1 MDDTPTSSLA
11 ARGLKRL
18 SDSLYKHRALWLYP
32 QLVLAVLCIVITA
45 LRLEF
50 NTSRDSLVGAD
61 KQYHALFRQFRN
73 EFPVQDDLVVV
84 VESENI
90 EKNRQFAERLG
101 AYLEAETNLFTGVF
115 YRRDL
120 SLMGTNALLLAT
132 TNNLIALESQLRTF
146 APVMRQFVS
155 ATNMVAL
162 FAQVNRQFRTAK
174 AESSKEND
182 ALIQGLPAFQ
192 RIVSQAAD
200 SLRREGNPPSP
211 GVSSLL
217 DGGQESAKETYISMA
232 EGRIFLVV
240 AKPLKD
246 DLNGPAIERLRTL
259 IDRTQIEVPG
269 LNVGLTGES
278 VLEIDEM
285 KQSQDDSLLA
295 TIVSLIAVALI
306 FVYGYHETGRP
317 LKATFCLLVG
327 LAYSIG
333 FTTVVVG
340 HLNILT
346 ITFFPILIGLAIDFG
361 VHLITR
367 YEEEL
372 RRGRSEQEALE
383 KAVVNTGVGI
393 FTGALTTAG
402 AFFAMAFT
410 GFQGIR
416 EMGIICGGGM
426 LLSLVPMLTLLPV
439 LLLRGRQNQID
450 HDKGPILQQ
459 VEAQELDK
467 RAKLER
473 MWLRRPYLVGLVTLA
488 ISIWAFRESR
498 TVSFDY
504 NLLHMQSEGLPAV
517 IYQDKLISSSSRSV
531 LFGAVVAKSREEAV
545 ELQARLEKLPSV
557 SAVDSIVP
565 LLNTPCEPNIPYI
578 QRIRD
583 ILQTIQFPVPDPNPV
598 DVPEM
603 NRTLFS
609 LHGYLTLA
617 MEATRVERPDIY
629 VQLKSLR
636 SEVGDFL
643 TEMRRGDRAWVAAR
657 LALFQKALIEDVRT
671 TFGLLKNQSTER
683 SIQLSQMPA
692 ELRQR
697 FVGVS
702 GYYLLQVYP
711 KKDIWNRQAQEEFV
725 RDMRSVTPNA
735 TGTPV
740 QLLEYTTLLKDSF
753 VESAYY
759 SLAAISI
766 MVMIHF
772 RRISCLILS
781 LIPVFIGALWMVGI
795 MGAFG
800 ISFNPANIMTLPLLV
815 GIGVTNGIHIL
826 NRYAEENNPSILAR
840 STGKAVLVSGLT
852 TIAGFGSLI
861 LAKHQGIA
869 SLGTIMATG
878 VATCMFV
885 GLTFLPALLNL
896 LERLG
901 WSLRKNPV

>member
-1 MDDTPTSSLA
+1 MDDAEPSSLT
-11 ARGLKRL
+11 ARLLKRL
-18 SDSLYKHRALWLYP
+18 STSLYQHRGFWLYP
-32 QLVLAVLCIVITA
+32 QLVLAVLCVAYTA

-61 KQYHALFRQFRN
+61 KQYHALFRKFRA

-84 VESENI
+84 VESENL

-120 SLMGTNALLLAT
+120 SLMGTNALLLAP
-132 TNNLIALESQLRTF
+132 TNSLIALHEQLQTF
-146 APVMRQFVS
+146 APVMKQFAS
-155 ATNMVAL
+155 STNLVGL
-162 FAQVNRQFRTAK
+162 FAEVNRRFRTARQ
-174 AESSKEND
+174 ESTSEND
-182 ALIQGLPAFQ
+182 QLIQGLPAFQ
-192 RIVSQAAD
+192 RIVVQAGD
-200 SLRREGNPPSP
+200 SLKREGNPPSP
-211 GVSSLL
+211 GVGSLL
-217 DGGQESAKETYISMA
+217 DGGQEAAKEMYLSMA
-232 EGRIFLVV
+232 DGRIFLVV
-240 AKPLKD
+240 VKALED
-246 DLNGPAIERLRTL
+246 ALNTAAVDRLRTL
-259 IDRTQIEVPG
+259 IGRTQMEVPG
-269 LNVGLTGES
+269 LNVGLTGEP
-278 VLEIDEM
+278 VLELDEM
-285 KQSQDDSLLA
+285 RQSQDDSLLA
-295 TIVSLIAVALI
+295 TVVSLLAVALI

-333 FTTVVVG
+333 FTTLVIG

-372 RRGRSEQEALE
+372 RRGRTEREALE
-383 KAVVNTGVGI
+383 KALVNTGVGI
-393 FTGALTTAG
+393 FTGAFTTAG

-426 LLSLVPMLTLLPV
+426 LLSLVPMLTLLPA

-450 HDKGPILQQ
+450 QEKGPVLQMA
-459 VEAQELDK
+459 EAIELDH
-467 RAKLER
+467 RAKIEGL
-473 MWLRRPYLVGLVTLA
+473 WLRRPYIVGLCTLA
-488 ISIWAFRESR
+488 ISVWAYRESGKV
-498 TVSFDY
+498 TFDY
-504 NLLHMQSEGLPAV
+504 NLLHMQSDGLAAV
-517 IYQDKLISSSSRSV
+517 IYQDKLIASSTRSV
-531 LFGAVVAKSREEAV
+531 LYGAIIAKSRAEALA
-545 ELQARLEKLPSV
+545 LQTRLEALPSV
-557 SAVDSIVP
+557 SSVDSIVP
-565 LLNTPCEPNIPYI
+565 LLNTECATKIPH
-578 QRIRD
+578 IRQIRE
-583 ILQTIQFPVPDPNPV
+583 ILQSIQFPTPDPEKANLA
-598 DVPEM
+598 EL

-609 LHGYLTLA
+609 LHGYLGLA
-617 MEATRVERPDIY
+617 MEATRVDNPKIHA
-629 VQLKSLR
+629 QLESLR
-636 SEVGDFL
+636 QAVGDFL
-643 TEMRRGDRAWVAAR
+643 VEMRRGEPSAVAAR
-657 LALFQKALIEDVRT
+657 LALYQRALIEDVRT
-671 TFGLLKNQSTER
+671 TFGLLQNQSIES
-683 SIQLSQMPA
+683 SIQIDQLPA

-697 FVGVS
+697 FVGVT
-702 GYYLLQVYP
+702 GHYLLQVYP
-711 KKDIWNRQAQEEFV
+711 KKNIWERQAQEEFV
-725 RDMRSVTPNA
+725 RDLRSVTPDA

-759 SLAAISI
+759 SLAAIS
-766 MVMIHF
+766 VLVLIHF
-772 RRISCLILS
+772 RRLSCLILS
-781 LIPVFIGALWMVGI
+781 LIPVLLGALWMVGI
-795 MGAFG
+795 MGWAG
-800 ISFNPANIMTLPLLV
+800 IPFNPANVMTLPLLV
-815 GIGVTNGIHIL
+815 GIGITNGIHIL

-869 SLGTIMATG
+869 SLGIIMSVG

-896 LERLG
+896 LEKIG